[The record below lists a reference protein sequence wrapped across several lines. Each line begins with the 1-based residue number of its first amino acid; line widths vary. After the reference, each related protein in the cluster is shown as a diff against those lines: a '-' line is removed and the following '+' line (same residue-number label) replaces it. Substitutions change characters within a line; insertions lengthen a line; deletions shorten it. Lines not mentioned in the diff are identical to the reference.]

1 MRLRNMDGEQ
11 LESISNNVTPVI
23 ARAFEKVVY
32 HTHARKAVEECLTP
46 TQFDYRQGGN
56 CANAVISIQHHVYT
70 EYLDNQDCKAVRI
83 FTMDFSK
90 TFDSVNHSLLSAK
103 LKQLPLNPNIV
114 NWYHSFLHERQ
125 QRVSSGNHVCTWQ
138 AVNKGN
144 DSQGSVSGLYL
155 FSVFLNDLNIFH
167 NDVPVLFK
175 YAHDSTIIAPQ

>member
-1 MRLRNMDGEQ
+1 MRLRNIDGEQ
-11 LESISNNVTPVI
+11 LESSSNNVTPVI

-56 CANAVISIQHHVYT
+56 CANAVISIQHHFYT

-144 DSQGSVSGLYL
+144 DSG
-155 FSVFLNDLNIFH
+155 
-167 NDVPVLFK
+167 K
-175 YAHDSTIIAPQ
+175 C